1 MVLVKCLPVFITAPR
16 FPHRSPLEDLASSLP
31 QLLRGC
37 PISIALWV
45 KPVKDL
51 LEEML
56 SFGRRCTPRAG
67 QRRLLQVPIL
77 HLR

>member
-1 MVLVKCLPVFITAPR
+1 MLVKCLPVFITTPR
-16 FPHRSPLEDLASSLP
+16 FPHRSLEDLASGLP

-37 PISIALWV
+37 SISIALWV

-51 LEEML
+51 LKEML
-56 SFGRRCTPRAG
+56 SFGRRCAPRAR
-67 QRRLLQVPIL
+67 QRMLLQVPIL